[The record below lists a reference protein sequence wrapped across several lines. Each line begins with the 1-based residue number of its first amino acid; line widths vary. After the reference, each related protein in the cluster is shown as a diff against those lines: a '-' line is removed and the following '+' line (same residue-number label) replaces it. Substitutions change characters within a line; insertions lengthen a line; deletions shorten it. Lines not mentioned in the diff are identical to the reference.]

1 MTTQVSLPDA
11 TFEALCAYI
20 EQLREKMD
28 PYRRQLYEAYEDVRK
43 LIEER
48 GRRSWT
54 RPDGRK
60 VRIHVDETYDA
71 DGERLGVGFW
81 ISLEGPGAPELQKLS
96 TVQIKDGGQ

>member
-11 TFEALCAYI
+11 TLEHLCVLI

-43 LIEER
+43 QLEER

-60 VRIHVDETYDA
+60 VRVHVDETYDA

-81 ISLEGPGAPELQKLS
+81 ISLEKGESDEL
-96 TVQIKDGGQ
+96 V

>member
-11 TFEALCAYI
+11 TLEHLCVLI

-43 LIEER
+43 QLEER

-81 ISLEGPGAPELQKLS
+81 ISLEKEES
-96 TVQIKDGGQ
+96 DERV

>member
-11 TFEALCAYI
+11 PLEHLCVLI
-20 EQLREKMD
+20 EQLREQMD

-43 LIEER
+43 QLEER

-60 VRIHVDETYDA
+60 VRVHVDETYDA

-81 ISLEGPGAPELQKLS
+81 ISLEKGESDEL
-96 TVQIKDGGQ
+96 V